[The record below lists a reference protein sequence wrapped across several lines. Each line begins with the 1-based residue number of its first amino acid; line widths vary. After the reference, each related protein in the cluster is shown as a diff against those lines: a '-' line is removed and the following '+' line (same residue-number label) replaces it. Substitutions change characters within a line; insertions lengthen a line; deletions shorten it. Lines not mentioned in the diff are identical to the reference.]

1 MKSYRDNPITLLFF
15 DLLNKEYIEMERLP
29 NIDKVSCED
38 SYYPFIIG
46 SLLAIFQHTTNI
58 KNSGMKIQGMD
69 KSKYEKFIHR
79 TYSADQ
85 YRLENHWFEKGETSV
100 EVLIDHK
107 QNKIEK
113 IFITSEHI
121 DTVYEVPSLFW
132 ELFDES
138 SNIRFITKSIRY
150 CVKKLYDPSPIEK
163 LDESDKIKF
172 DLIELIYKRLSGS
185 FETHLEFEINLDDFG
200 FFHVIPVFY
209 FNTLLTEEYVSDKL
223 VRTKSIVE
231 FFDKYYQMEDTIRS
245 INKLME
251 ERNGR

>member
-1 MKSYRDNPITLLFF
+1 
-15 DLLNKEYIEMERLP
+15 MEKLP
-29 NIDKVSCED
+29 NIDKVTRED

-58 KNSGMKIQGMD
+58 KNSDVKIKSMSY
-69 KSKYEKFIHR
+69 SKYDEYIHQN
-79 TYSADQ
+79 YSPDQ
-85 YRLENHWFEKGETSV
+85 YRLENHWFEKGETII
-100 EVLIDHK
+100 EVLFDHK

-113 IFITSEHI
+113 IFIMSEYI

-132 ELFDES
+132 KLFDES
-138 SNIRFITKSIRY
+138 SDIRFITKSIRY

-172 DLIELIYKRLSGS
+172 DLVELIYKRLSGS
-185 FETHLEFEINLDDFG
+185 FETHLEFEIKLDEFG

-223 VRTKSIVE
+223 VRTTSIVE
-231 FFDKYYQMEDTIRS
+231 FFDKYYQMEDVIRT